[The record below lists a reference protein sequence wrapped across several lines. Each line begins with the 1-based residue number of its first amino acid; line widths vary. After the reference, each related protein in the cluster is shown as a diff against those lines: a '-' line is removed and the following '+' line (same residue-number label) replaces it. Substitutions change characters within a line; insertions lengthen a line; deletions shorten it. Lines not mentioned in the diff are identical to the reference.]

1 MDSSDITRMKRS
13 IKWISSLN
21 RICNRS
27 VRRCLLLWGFVV
39 TRELILNHSG
49 LSTIINNES
58 SRRINTWITNL
69 KDLLHFTDLLF
80 WNCLLLVIFPWRQ
93 RRVDRWR
100 GGILR
105 HFGYIEAGPSRS
117 WSWLHYLMSSWEGE
131 WEGNGEES
139 IVFPLKYI
147 NQLQWR
153 EFSSIWKVLASDNS
167 WAWVENNLWTTTNG
181 KIPQWSAYGY
191 RWMRSGGKW
200 TRQCPLNIWN
210 ECWTLGEIA

>member
-1 MDSSDITRMKRS
+1 MNLHDELIHELQIWKTSSTSRTS
-13 IKWISSLN
+13 YSETASSL
-21 RICNRS
+21 S
-27 VRRCLLLWGFVV
+27 
-39 TRELILNHSG
+39 
-49 LSTIINNES
+49 S
-58 SRRINTWITNL
+58 SR
-69 KDLLHFTDLLF
+69 DDSD
-80 WNCLLLVIFPWRQ
+80 
-93 RRVDRWR
+93 VDRWR

-191 RWMRSGGKW
+191 RCMRSGGKW